1 MADPYPDSY
10 QETVDRAREE
20 LDQNARPDLSSTVP
34 NMADYDVI
42 ILGYPIWWHTEP
54 MAINTFLESY
64 DLTGKT
70 ILPFCTS
77 GGSSIEESMPDLRQ
91 IAHSSGAVVGT
102 GLTANSLTERE
113 IDSWL
118 SSNGI

>member
-1 MADPYPDSY
+1 MQNKEKFNYDI
-10 QETVDRAREE
+10 
-20 LDQNARPDLSSTVP
+20 LDKVANS
-34 NMADYDVI
+34 
-42 ILGYPIWWHTEP
+42 G
-54 MAINTFLESY
+54 INTFLESY

-91 IAHSSGAVVGT
+91 IAQSRGAVVGT
-102 GLTANSLTERE
+102 GLTANSLTESE

>member
-1 MADPYPDSY
+1 MEKGTFYGVGVGPGDPELITLKAVRAIERCPVIAAP
-10 QETVDRAREE
+10 ETRGEKTLALDIARG
-20 LDQNARPDLSSTVP
+20 AV
-34 NMADYDVI
+34 
-42 ILGYPIWWHTEP
+42 
-54 MAINTFLESY
+54 

-91 IAHSSGAVVGT
+91 IAQSRGAVVGT
-102 GLTANSLTERE
+102 GLTANSLTESE